1 MSSSTLRD
9 VTAKPNQLLRS
20 VMTTKSAVVDR
31 LTSGLGQLANV
42 VSAQLP
48 EQHIRSFQPGDG
60 QTHSRGRGQG
70 RGSSVQSFVNAAM
83 RDTGGT
89 PTDADSLEMSLG
101 RATFPPGKRRRSCIA
116 GTTTSMM
123 ADKTESGK
131 SEPGDS
137 NISAGMD
144 VAATRERMI
153 KSLDYSGSFDLG
165 MTQPGSLDT
174 WRSNS
179 EKARLSSQHEAG
191 QQRVS
196 DTTSNAP
203 GHCGIDDW
211 PGTTTPGGNVQPTE
225 SQHLTAG
232 VTGDVVCKTQQEVE
246 DSPTYHR
253 NYQQQQQQE
262 SVSLQQSRQKFNI
275 LTTAAW
281 CKSSRRARRRWS
293 DMVAL
298 PDTPP

>member
-1 MSSSTLRD
+1 
-9 VTAKPNQLLRS
+9 
-20 VMTTKSAVVDR
+20 
-31 LTSGLGQLANV
+31 
-42 VSAQLP
+42 
-48 EQHIRSFQPGDG
+48 
-60 QTHSRGRGQG
+60 
-70 RGSSVQSFVNAAM
+70 
-83 RDTGGT
+83 
-89 PTDADSLEMSLG
+89 
-101 RATFPPGKRRRSCIA
+101 
-116 GTTTSMM
+116 MM

-137 NISAGMD
+137 NISAGID
-144 VAATRERMI
+144 VTATRERMI

-179 EKARLSSQHEAG
+179 EKARLSFQHEAG

-203 GHCGIDDW
+203 GYCGVDDW
-211 PGTTTPGGNVQPTE
+211 RGTTTPGGNIQQTE

-232 VTGDVVCKTQQEVE
+232 VTGDVVYKAQQDVE

-253 NYQQQQQQE
+253 NYQQQQQQQE
-262 SVSLQQSRQKFNI
+262 GVSLQQSRQKFNI

-281 CKSSRRARRRWS
+281 CKSTRRARRRWS